1 VGGDDAVI
9 QIELPAWIDGLL
21 ARGESYTTDEE
32 KVGLAIELARR
43 NVIERTGGPFGA
55 AIFASGDD
63 RPRGVGVNLVE
74 RLHNSVL
81 HAETVAYMHAEAA
94 LRDHD
99 LSGHE
104 LFASGEPCAMC
115 LGATHWSG
123 VDRLVFAALRED
135 AQAVGYDEGPVFPET
150 YAYLE
155 ARGLRVVRG
164 LRRDESRDV
173 LRLNAGQ
180 R

>member
-1 VGGDDAVI
+1 
-9 QIELPAWIDGLL
+9 
-21 ARGESYTTDEE
+21 
-32 KVGLAIELARR
+32 
-43 NVIERTGGPFGA
+43 
-55 AIFASGDD
+55 
-63 RPRGVGVNLVE
+63 
-74 RLHNSVL
+74 
-81 HAETVAYMHAEAA
+81 
-94 LRDHD
+94 
-99 LSGHE
+99 
-104 LFASGEPCAMC
+104 MC
-115 LGATHWSG
+115 LGATHWAG

-164 LRRDESRDV
+164 LRRSEGRDV

>member
-1 VGGDDAVI
+1 MRVI
-9 QIELPAWIDGLL
+9 RFELPDWIDDLL
-21 ARGESYTTDEE
+21 AHGERYESDEA

-43 NVIERTGGPFGA
+43 NVLHGTGGPFGA
-55 AIFASGDD
+55 AVFAAGDD
-63 RPRGVGVNLVE
+63 RPRGVGVNIVE
-74 RLHNSVL
+74 PMHNSVL

-94 LRDHD
+94 LGDHD

-115 LGATHWSG
+115 LGATHWAG
-123 VDRLVFAALRED
+123 VDRLVFAGLRED
-135 AQAVGYDEGPVFPET
+135 AQAAGYDEGPVFPET

-164 LRRDESRDV
+164 LRRAESRDV
-173 LRLNAGQ
+173 LRLEAGQ